1 MESRQLR
8 RCVWGA
14 GSFERLDLTCQID
27 PTNEPRTPKQST
39 KCCKSNQHDSI
50 VCRCPCFACL
60 MYGPSTDPLL
70 SVSLSLRTIS
80 MEKSVAEKKAVRCV
94 GLDHSLTLQQRAL
107 RLTFQINTMNLK
119 TQRPKSPETTN
130 ENQPKNR
137 PNKPKRLTKA
147 NQRSY
152 VDALHLLS
160 YRAP

>member
-1 MESRQLR
+1 MLVHS
-8 RCVWGA
+8 
-14 GSFERLDLTCQID
+14 
-27 PTNEPRTPKQST
+27 K
-39 KCCKSNQHDSI
+39 DSI
-50 VCRCPCFACL
+50 SHVKSTQRTNHEHQNNQPSVASRTNMTASYVDALCFACL

-107 RLTFQINTMNLK
+107 HLTFQINTMNLK